1 MFFFKQAKDNVLKR
15 STSTAIYKY
24 HVLLLMVMVE
34 SLSIWFLLIFSAVAS
49 KPCSCACIIL
59 DLVVY
64 FMVLCKFLYLI
75 IWGSHMYRLSSGH
88 LYHGRGDVF
97 VLFGWVIYI
106 PCYVFL
112 CTFKHFLCSV
122 YIYIYIQHPHIYP
135 VADPKKK
142 SIVVQIIHWHHWSYK
157 SLRKKPETKGPKIT
171 HPSRILQYA
180 LDRYTIRY

>member
-1 MFFFKQAKDNVLKR
+1 
-15 STSTAIYKY
+15 
-24 HVLLLMVMVE
+24 
-34 SLSIWFLLIFSAVAS
+34 
-49 KPCSCACIIL
+49 
-59 DLVVY
+59 
-64 FMVLCKFLYLI
+64 
-75 IWGSHMYRLSSGH
+75 MYRLSSGH

-142 SIVVQIIHWHHWSYK
+142 VLWFKLYTDTTEAINPFEKNPKPRDLKSPTPLESYNMHW
-157 SLRKKPETKGPKIT
+157 TGI
-171 HPSRILQYA
+171 Q
-180 LDRYTIRY
+180 